1 MAEPGAGKMEKA
13 DKGAAKP
20 GPAPGEGAVASTE
33 RKAALFSLKAAA
45 TTIGGGLL
53 TLGFTVAQIAYSD
66 HLAVLQRQNDYGIA
80 FQREFFALSGQIEN
94 EMIDVFNLAKG
105 GAPDQA
111 DALMRSALHPMTEQ
125 WRQVRLWF
133 RVRGAQ
139 IYGRRVGELVYDPAE
154 EAVDL
159 DDCAV
164 ERPAGQPPGRGD
176 CVPRQRA
183 EADRL
188 AGIIARIRT
197 NRLTGE
203 ETSREPAS
211 FQSNLRLT
219 RGALLAYVKCLQDAA
234 AAAPAAA
241 PAAGRPC
248 AGLERIVASR
258 LQFMVFARE
267 DISSEIMRS
276 SALRD

>member
-20 GPAPGEGAVASTE
+20 APAPGEPALVSTE

-94 EMIDVFNLAKG
+94 QMIDVFNLAKDG
-105 GAPDQA
+105 TPDQA
-111 DALMRSALHPMTEQ
+111 DALQRSALHPMTEQ

-139 IYGRRVGELVYDPAE
+139 IYGRRVGELVYDPGE

-176 CVPRQRA
+176 CAARQQA
-183 EADRL
+183 EAARL
-188 AGIIARIRT
+188 ARTIARIRT
-197 NRLTGE
+197 DRLTGE

-211 FQSNLRLT
+211 FQSNVRLT
-219 RGALLAYVKCLQDAA
+219 RGALLAYVQCLRVA
-234 AAAPAAA
+234 AAA

-248 AGLERIVASR
+248 ASLERIVASR
-258 LQFMVFARE
+258 LQFMQFARE
-267 DISSEIMRS
+267 DISSAIMRS

>member
-20 GPAPGEGAVASTE
+20 AAPTAGEGAVASTE

-94 EMIDVFNLAKG
+94 QMIDVFNLAKD

-111 DALMRSALHPMTEQ
+111 DALQRSALHPMTEQ

-133 RVRGAQ
+133 RIRGAQ
-139 IYGRRVGELVYDPAE
+139 IYGRRVGALVYAPEE

-176 CVPRQRA
+176 CAARQQA
-183 EADRL
+183 EAARL

-197 NRLTGE
+197 DRIAGE
-203 ETSREPAS
+203 ETSHEPAS
-211 FQSNLRLT
+211 FQSNVRLT
-219 RGALLAYVKCLQDAA
+219 RGALLAYVQCLRVAA
-234 AAAPAAA
+234 AAA

-248 AGLERIVASR
+248 ASLERIVASR
-258 LQFMVFARE
+258 LQFMQFARE
-267 DISSEIMRS
+267 DISSAIMAS